1 MPKVSIIIAVRNG
14 GKYIERAIRSCLNQT
29 FDDYEVIVVN
39 DGSSDNTRAV
49 AKLFGDRI
57 KVRTIMR
64 ESDGCGV
71 PSNVGIRAA
80 QAPFIVRVD
89 ADDYISEN
97 LLQVEYLF
105 LSMNK
110 EMDAV
115 ACDYNVI
122 DINEDVLWRCNCEE
136 EPIACGIMFRK
147 DRFID
152 VGLYDESLQV
162 DEEKELMSRFTEKYK
177 VHRIQLPL
185 YRYYKH
191 EGSLSWQ

>member
-64 ESDGCGV
+64 EAGGCGV

-80 QAPFIVRVD
+80 QASFIVRVD

-97 LLQVEYLF
+97 LLQIEYLF

-110 EMDAV
+110 DMDAV
-115 ACDYNVI
+115 ACDYNVV
-122 DINEDVLWRCNCEE
+122 DVNEDVLWRCNCEE